1 MSNNII
7 LYTSVIQVCVW
18 DSDEDT
24 DVSALLKAW
33 LRREQVENRDNLENW
48 INDYFQRALDWV
60 LTQVHTHTHLKWSYK
75 VTYVFLCLYHSVCLT
90 CSLSRGSVW

>member
-60 LTQVHTHTHLKWSYK
+60 LTQVHTHTRNG
-75 VTYVFLCLYHSVCLT
+75 VIM
-90 CSLSRGSVW
+90 